1 MQAFFA
7 CLSPS
12 RGSWGALYFSPN
24 FILIGKRKTKK
35 SALLLEALAMC

>member
-7 CLSPS
+7 CLSPF

-24 FILIGKRKTKK
+24 FILVGKRKTKK
-35 SALLLEALAMC
+35 SALLSGALAMC